1 MRWIFLAPFV
11 VLSSFCLSTIIG
23 QAQLGITY
31 GDAVNLGGG
40 CYRLTNSSS
49 QQRGAVWYFGTVDV
63 SQSWEMTANV
73 FMGSSNSGADGLVFV
88 LRDPISSTLG
98 ASGSQLGYGGSFSN
112 EAIQP
117 SLGIEIDT
125 YMATSY
131 GDPWFDHIAILS
143 NGVVDHNALETLS
156 LPVPAM
162 ADSSN
167 IETGEEFE
175 LRISYCVSSQQMTV
189 FWDDQERLS
198 QVVDLEYIGTNVV
211 KWGFTASTGGL
222 SNQHRVCDA
231 QFVELEDVCDNSE
244 GCADVTACNFDPAA
258 EADNGTCDYSCCPGP
273 GCCSDGMYWDYDLQ
287 VCQVI
292 ETCEDDLDGDGV
304 VGVNDLMQLLS
315 SFGTDCPFFEPAE
328 WTCGDPVSYHGYDY
342 ETVLIG
348 EQCWFAENLRTGL
361 YQNGDSI
368 PSNLSIAEW
377 MNTNNGATAVYGVGD
392 AEVQHGNENGE
403 ENLEN
408 YGRLYNFHAVQD
420 DRNVCPFNWHVPT
433 DEEWIELE
441 VSMGMTTGEANTWG
455 LRGSD
460 QGAQLKSSSDEA
472 PAWDGTNESGFSALP
487 GGQKTNAVFN
497 FQGIRGHY
505 WTSTASGSNGILRIF
520 FGTDDPIYGENS
532 NQIMRG
538 GYTQNDGESVR
549 CIKD

>member
-125 YMATSY
+125 YMATST

-348 EQCWFAENLRTGL
+348 EQCWFAENLRTEL

-368 PSNLSIAEW
+368 ENNLAEDEW
-377 MNTNNGATAVYGVGD
+377 EDAMMGAVAVYG
-392 AEVQHGNENGE
+392 EGE
-403 ENLEN
+403 SNCTSYTPEYEACDEEWSLSE
-408 YGRLYNFHAVQD
+408 YGRLYNWYSVQD
-420 DRNVCPFNWHVPT
+420 ARDLCPVGWHVPADWEWT
-433 DEEWIELE
+433 D
-441 VSMGMTTGEANTWG
+441 MTDFLG
-455 LRGSD
+455 
-460 QGAQLKSSSDEA
+460 GASTAADQLKATYGWLSGENGANS
-472 PAWDGTNESGFSALP
+472 SGFNALP
-487 GGQKTNAVFN
+487 GGVRNVNGAFDV
-497 FQGIRGHY
+497 
-505 WTSTASGSNGILRIF
+505 SGSWGNWWSSSLDGNGDSAWYRGIHCCYPYVQRNDTGFTNGI
-520 FGTDDPIYGENS
+520 
-532 NQIMRG
+532 
-538 GYTQNDGESVR
+538 SVR